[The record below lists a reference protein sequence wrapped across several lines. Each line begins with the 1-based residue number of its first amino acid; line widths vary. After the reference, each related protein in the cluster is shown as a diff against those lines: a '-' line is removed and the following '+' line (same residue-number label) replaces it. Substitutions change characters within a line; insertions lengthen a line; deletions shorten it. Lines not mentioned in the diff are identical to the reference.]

1 MCKSLLLGFY
11 DLDIDEHDV
20 SGYTVGTVYLK
31 NLQISAAEMT
41 QYLANVKLSN
51 TNCLTKKYRV
61 PFFEYL
67 LRDQTVMKY
76 IARSKRYKDYTLMQ
90 YIRYSYHIILSIL
103 RSSYYQIYY

>member
-1 MCKSLLLGFY
+1 MYKSLLLGFSN
-11 DLDIDEHDV
+11 LDIDKHDV

-31 NLQISAAEMT
+31 NLQISAAEKT

-51 TNCLTKKYRV
+51 TNCFTKKYRV
-61 PFFEYL
+61 PFFEYV

-76 IARSKRYKDYTLMQ
+76 IAQSNRYKDYTLMQ

-103 RSSYYQIYY
+103 RSSYHQIYY